1 MNIRKLTLILF
12 LSLGLIA
19 PVAAQTTPD
28 EITLSLRIR
37 DAKTGQVVIKP
48 LKIDPRK
55 VGIIIVDPW
64 NYHWCMTACQ
74 RVSAMAPRWNR
85 ALECAR
91 ELGIQILWAPTEAA
105 SQYAGTPQRE
115 QAAAVNLVPVPQV
128 RNLSC
133 TFTAAVG
140 ACACGP
146 GIPCEI
152 NYGLDAI
159 CSDLVIDAADL
170 IVSGTAETYSI
181 CKQKGITYII
191 YLGLHT
197 NMCLFNRPE
206 ALQAMYSAG
215 LDCMLARDLND
226 ALTHYDPSVPFTPDD
241 GTAQIDADLERA
253 GIPTI
258 NIVEEMKKAG
268 RWRTEWVVDPVR
280 ITPWGTES
288 RPYLFEKS
296 VTVALTCPFL
306 PGTQIRYTLDGRD
319 PTAQSKLYDKPFP
332 LIETARLRAAAFRDG
347 QEISLVGS
355 GCFVKL
361 GPVPPKPDV
370 YLDQVEPI
378 GEHYPYWYSSWHP
391 VLNKSFENQ
400 PLLMRGK
407 TYGKGVGMR
416 APSNVRYP
424 IKEEYDRFVALAGI
438 DGHLRNPRADFYG
451 LLGSGAGNG
460 NGCLLAQQPSVQ
472 FRLFID
478 GQAAAESPP
487 LKLGHEPWRF
497 DVRIPPGSRQINL
510 TVTDAGSRSVLD
522 LADWVEAGFVLKKK

>member
-1 MNIRKLTLILF
+1 MNIRKSALILMLTLAASLAEAEPRR
-12 LSLGLIA
+12 LSLTLQTRDPKSNQVTLKTA
-19 PVAAQTTPD
+19 DVDSSKVA
-28 EITLSLRIR
+28 
-37 DAKTGQVVIKP
+37 VVI
-48 LKIDPRK
+48 I
-55 VGIIIVDPW
+55 DPW

-85 ALECAR
+85 VLECAR

-226 ALTHYDPSVPFTPDD
+226 AFTHYDPSVPFTPDD
-241 GTAQIDADLERA
+241 GTARIDDDLERA

-268 RWRTEWVVDPVR
+268 RWQTEWVVDQVR
-280 ITPWGTES
+280 MTPWGTES

-306 PGTQIRYTLDGRD
+306 PGTQIRYTLDGSE
-319 PTAQSKLYDKPFP
+319 PTAQSKLYEKPIQ
-332 LIETARLRAAAFRDG
+332 LLETGRLRAAAFRGG

-355 GCFVKL
+355 GYFVKL
-361 GPVPPKPDV
+361 NPVPPKPDI

-378 GEHYPYWYSSWHP
+378 RENYPYWYSSWRP
-391 VLNKSFENQ
+391 VLNRSIEDKS
-400 PLLMRGK
+400 LLMRGR
-407 TYGKGVGMR
+407 TYAKGLGMR
-416 APSNVRYP
+416 APSNIRYP

-438 DGHLRNPRADFYG
+438 DGHLRDRRADFYG
-451 LLGSGAGNG
+451 VLGSDAGNG
-460 NGCLLAQQPSVQ
+460 FGCLLAQQPSVQ
-472 FRLFID
+472 FRVFID
-478 GQAAAESPP
+478 GQLAAESPP
-487 LKLGHEPWRF
+487 LKFGHEPWRF
-497 DVRIPPGSRQINL
+497 DTPIPPGSRQINL
-510 TVTDAGSRSVLD
+510 TVTDAGSRNVLD